1 MIDQD
6 EYFDQMA
13 QWIDWESEAEKER
26 LIQRRERRKAADA
39 EKSGETLLD
48 LAITDHEVGL
58 GGRYLFS
65 FVKRNRTLTLP
76 WNRLKVGSPVSIS
89 DMGESEQPINGVVS
103 RRDNQTIQVA
113 TSHWV
118 EGQRLRL
125 DLSPDEVS
133 RKRMLSALKTANVAK
148 GRTAE
153 LRRIILN
160 DRELRFSEPQPL
172 KSAVELNESQQAAV
186 AFALAADDIAIIH
199 GPPGT
204 GKTTAI
210 VELICQAVDR
220 GETVLACAPSNTA
233 VDNILERLLVHRN
246 RLRGG
251 SEKAGEPVVRIGHPA
266 RVDEELRAFT
276 LDALVANHPATEV
289 VREMHKEAEGLFR
302 KMGRYTRAKPARGAK
317 HEMRREAKQLK
328 SDARLL
334 EKQAVEYVLDK
345 ANIICATT
353 TFDEEVL
360 SDRRFDLVVIDE
372 ACQSTEAGSWIPI
385 LRAERVVLAG
395 DHKQLPPTVLSDR
408 AARDGFAMSL
418 LERLVDLY
426 GEPIKRQLDVQYR
439 MHNRIMRFS
448 SDHFYGGTLVAHES
462 VETHLLTDLPTV
474 IASDLSADEIAT
486 IGLTDPATFIDTAGS
501 GWEEELEPNGESK
514 RNPSEGEFVLRKV
527 RQLCDAGVDSKDIAV
542 IAPYAAQVRWL
553 RSHWDGGDL
562 EIDTVDGFQ
571 GREKEAVVIS
581 CVRSNADGEI
591 GFLADAR
598 RMNVALTRAK
608 RKLIVVG
615 DGSTLANNEF
625 FATMLEYFESTGSY
639 HTVWDEPPE

>member
-13 QWIDWESEAEKER
+13 QWIDWESQAEKER

-172 KSAVELNESQQAAV
+172 KSAVELNESQQSAV

-276 LDALVANHPATEV
+276 LDALVAIHPATEV
-289 VREMHKEAEGLFR
+289 
-302 KMGRYTRAKPARGAK
+302 
-317 HEMRREAKQLK
+317 
-328 SDARLL
+328 ARL
-334 EKQAVEYVLDK
+334 
-345 ANIICATT
+345 T
-353 TFDEEVL
+353 
-360 SDRRFDLVVIDE
+360 
-372 ACQSTEAGSWIPI
+372 
-385 LRAERVVLAG
+385 
-395 DHKQLPPTVLSDR
+395 
-408 AARDGFAMSL
+408 
-418 LERLVDLY
+418 
-426 GEPIKRQLDVQYR
+426 
-439 MHNRIMRFS
+439 
-448 SDHFYGGTLVAHES
+448 
-462 VETHLLTDLPTV
+462 
-474 IASDLSADEIAT
+474 
-486 IGLTDPATFIDTAGS
+486 
-501 GWEEELEPNGESK
+501 
-514 RNPSEGEFVLRKV
+514 
-527 RQLCDAGVDSKDIAV
+527 
-542 IAPYAAQVRWL
+542 
-553 RSHWDGGDL
+553 
-562 EIDTVDGFQ
+562 
-571 GREKEAVVIS
+571 
-581 CVRSNADGEI
+581 
-591 GFLADAR
+591 
-598 RMNVALTRAK
+598 
-608 RKLIVVG
+608 
-615 DGSTLANNEF
+615 
-625 FATMLEYFESTGSY
+625 
-639 HTVWDEPPE
+639 